1 MYLYKMWMHWKIF
14 LVIIKSYRMHYCPT
28 LKMGQ
33 LYSSGPPQK
42 ILPFKSTVPCS
53 VVANS
58 LCLRNWRVAILRR
71 FWREPARIFLLTFS
85 GRMKKSRKMM
95 SMSIHFIS
103 FSCAN
108 HHFDTDQ
115 STVPTK
121 FNLTKRKLRSNL
133 LFQLE
138 FLSLSLYIKVSC
150 IAHTCV

>member
-14 LVIIKSYRMHYCPT
+14 LVIIKSCRMHYCPT
-28 LKMGQ
+28 LKMGR

-42 ILPFKSTVPCS
+42 ILPFKSTAPCS
-53 VVANS
+53 VDANS
-58 LCLRNWRVAILRR
+58 LCLRNWRAAILRR
-71 FWREPARIFLLTFS
+71 FWREPVRTFLLTFS

-95 SMSIHFIS
+95 SMSIHFIT

-115 STVPTK
+115 STVPTN
-121 FNLTKRKLRSNL
+121 FNLTKRDLQSHP

-138 FLSLSLYIKVSC
+138 FPSLILYHKVSC